1 MEYNSSRNQ
10 LIIPEYGRNVQKL
23 IEYATE
29 LEDREERNRLA
40 RAIISIMAILNPQLK
55 DITDYKQKLWDH
67 LFIISDFKL
76 DVDSPFPIPNA
87 QSFHAKPQRVAYPN
101 NKIKYKHYG
110 KTMELVIEEITEMET
125 GPAKNYMIA
134 SLANFMKQSYV
145 NWNRDS
151 VTDETIFE
159 QLKELS
165 RGKIEIPENL
175 KLQQPVEM
183 NILKSSSAGKK
194 PSNLRSKNNLK
205 QRSNGNNRGRKN

>member
-23 IEYATE
+23 IEYAVE
-29 LEDREERNRLA
+29 LEDREERNKLA

-76 DVDSPFPIPNA
+76 DVDSPFPIPDA
-87 QSFHAKPQRVAYPN
+87 SSVHAKPQPVAYPN
-101 NKIKYKHYG
+101 SKIRYKHYG
-110 KTMELVIEEITEMET
+110 KTMEAVIEEVIKLED
-125 GPAKNYMIA
+125 GPEKTYMIT
-134 SLANFMKQSYV
+134 SVANFMKQSYV

-151 VTDETIFE
+151 VADETIFE

-165 RGKIEIPENL
+165 KGKIDIPENL

-183 NILKSSSAGKK
+183 NTMKPVTGKK
-194 PSNLRSKNNLK
+194 QNNQRSKNQK